1 MWSFDIT
8 FDTRDG
14 LQTTDP
20 LFLNA
25 APWNQK
31 ENPMQVY
38 AENCSQSAWTKQCE
52 DQDLVTEQLY
62 AQHCHCPFFV
72 SWTYLLSHKWAQV
85 LTIPLVCCERYF
97 ASTLSS
103 TMGNYGNMGGVRA
116 HTNIHTAEE
125 SHSQACV
132 GTLLPFFAPFP
143 SLFCLL
149 ISFLYSLFLN
159 FIPTLV
165 EKRSNL
171 ERTISSIFPWQTY
184 FLGIY
189 YKYLGP
195 SRSCMTCSAYS

>member
-103 TMGNYGNMGGVRA
+103 TMGNYGNMGGGA
-116 HTNIHTAEE
+116 CTHKHTHSRRESLTSLCRHTSAFLCPI
-125 SHSQACV
+125 SIPFLSPHIFS
-132 GTLLPFFAPFP
+132 LLPFPK
-143 SLFCLL
+143 
-149 ISFLYSLFLN
+149 LYSN
-159 FIPTLV
+159 IGG
-165 EKRSNL
+165 K
-171 ERTISSIFPWQTY
+171 
-184 FLGIY
+184 
-189 YKYLGP
+189 KK
-195 SRSCMTCSAYS
+195 